1 MKNYKKL
8 SVWREGMIIVKL
20 TYSVVEFL
28 PADER
33 FGLRDQM
40 TRAAVSIVSNIAEG
54 SAYSTDKHY
63 GIYIQRAMGSV
74 FELSTQLEVCR
85 NVFKLNDPKI
95 DDLEMKLIDEGK
107 MLNSFLGK
115 LTWMSR

>member
-8 SVWREGMIIVKL
+8 SVWSDGMIIVEL
-20 TYSVVEFL
+20 TYSVVKFL

-33 FGLRDQM
+33 FGLRNQM

-54 SAYSTDKHY
+54 SALATDKHS

-85 NVFKLNDPKI
+85 NVFKLNDPKV
-95 DDLEMKLIDEGK
+95 DDLEKKLIDEGK

-115 LTWMSR
+115 LT

>member
-8 SVWREGMIIVKL
+8 LIWTDAMVIVEL
-20 TYSVVEFL
+20 TYEVVKFL

-33 FGLRDQM
+33 FGLRNQM

-54 SAYSTDKHY
+54 SAYATDKHY

-95 DDLEMKLIDEGK
+95 DDLERKLIEEGK
-107 MLNSFLGK
+107 MLNSFLAK
-115 LTWMSR
+115 LT